1 METYAFMDPG
11 SSGTLCTDV
20 SGSTKDR
27 GLRRSIAAV
36 MSGFILLI
44 ATLHKQALK
53 ILEDTQDTQDIQ
65 HTEQKALPKE
75 ESYTV

>member
-1 METYAFMDPG
+1 
-11 SSGTLCTDV
+11 
-20 SGSTKDR
+20 
-27 GLRRSIAAV
+27 

-53 ILEDTQDTQDIQ
+53 ILEDTQDIQ